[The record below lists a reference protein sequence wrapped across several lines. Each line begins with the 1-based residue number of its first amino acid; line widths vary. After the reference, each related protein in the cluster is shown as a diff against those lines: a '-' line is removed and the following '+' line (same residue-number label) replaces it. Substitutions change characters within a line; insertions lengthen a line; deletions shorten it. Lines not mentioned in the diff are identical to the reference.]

1 MREISVKLKNPY
13 LIHTMFFDVLVH
25 LNSLEDP
32 KDADALDDY
41 VAKACKLVSSVIQK
55 ATDKLAEYAKQ
66 GYCGVDEYLSQI
78 RRTQLDR
85 ETLYGMHDLMGYF
98 SSLSSSQKNYLYTNE
113 AHPAAIMRVL
123 EAVSMTPITL
133 TAYESLSDKGM
144 LNEKTNKT
152 VGRVFLQNRASGRS
166 SAEV

>member
-1 MREISVKLKNPY
+1 MRERAVKLTNPY
-13 LIHTMFFDVLVH
+13 LIHTMFFNVLVH

-32 KDADALDDY
+32 KGADALDDY

-55 ATDKLAEYAKQ
+55 AADKLAKLTEQ

-85 ETLYGMHDLMGYF
+85 ETLYGMQDLMDCF
-98 SSLSSSQKNYLYTNE
+98 PSLSSEQQEYLRTNE

-123 EAVSMTPITL
+123 RAVSITPSTL
-133 TAYESLSDKGM
+133 MAYESLFDKGRF
-144 LNEKTNKT
+144 K
-152 VGRVFLQNRASGRS
+152 
-166 SAEV
+166 